1 MTGDQRIAAP
11 RQKVWDALNDPA
23 VLKQCI
29 PGCQSLERESDTRMK
44 ATVTIKLGPISAR
57 FNGAVTFSDV
67 NPPNGY
73 TISGEGQG
81 GAAGSAKGSAKV
93 QLVDDAGATRL
104 SYQVD
109 AQVGGRLAQLG
120 GPIIDA
126 TAKQLAGAF
135 FKKFGEIVASGGV
148 PAGTTRTG
156 KPSATAL
163 PAQAGSPVSLALQ
176 IFALIVAA
184 AAGFA
189 IGHASG
195 GVSANW
201 IGLSV
206 ALLVAVAAM
215 GGFAFGRRSTT
226 ITLDADLLERLTSGG
241 KK

>member
-1 MTGDQRIAAP
+1 MRMTGDQRIAAS
-11 RQKVWDALNDPA
+11 RQKVWDALNDAA

-57 FNGAVTFSDV
+57 FVGAVTFSEID
-67 NPPNGY
+67 PPNGY
-73 TISGEGQG
+73 TIAGEGQG

-93 QLVDDAGATRL
+93 QLADDGGATRL
-104 SYQVD
+104 TYQVD

-135 FKKFGEIVASGGV
+135 FKKFGEIVASGGAPV
-148 PAGTTRTG
+148 ETARAGTSSVKAAR
-156 KPSATAL
+156 
-163 PAQAGSPVSLALQ
+163 PAASSPVPLAVQLLAL
-176 IFALIVAA
+176 AIVAV
-184 AAGFA
+184 AGFFV
-189 IGHASG
+189 GHMAG

-201 IGLSV
+201 VGLSV
-206 ALLVAVAAM
+206 ALLVTVAAL
-215 GGFAFGRRSTT
+215 GGFVLGRRSTT
-226 ITLDADLLERLTSGG
+226 IILDAELLERL

>member
-11 RQKVWDALNDPA
+11 RQRVWEALNDPA

-44 ATVTIKLGPISAR
+44 ATVTIKLGPISAK

-67 NPPNGY
+67 DPPNGY
-73 TISGEGQG
+73 TIAGEGQG
-81 GAAGSAKGSAKV
+81 GTAGSAKGSAKV
-93 QLVDDAGATRL
+93 QLADDAGATRL
-104 SYQVD
+104 TYQVD
-109 AQVGGRLAQLG
+109 AQVGGRPAQLG

-135 FKKFGEIVASGGV
+135 FKKFGEIVTSGGAPV
-148 PAGTTRTG
+148 EALRVG
-156 KPSATAL
+156 KTSAAAL
-163 PAQAGSPVSLALQ
+163 PAQARSPGSLALQ
-176 IFALIVAA
+176 ILALVIAA
-184 AAGFA
+184 MAGFA

-206 ALLVAVAAM
+206 ALLVVVAAM

-226 ITLDADLLERLTSGG
+226 VTLDAELLERL

>member
-1 MTGDQRIAAP
+1 MRMTGEQRIAATR
-11 RQKVWDALNDPA
+11 RQVWDALNDPA
-23 VLKQCI
+23 VLKECI

-57 FNGAVTFSDV
+57 FVGGVTFSQVD
-67 NPPNGY
+67 PPNGY
-73 TISGEGQG
+73 TIAGEGQG

-93 QLVDDAGATRL
+93 QLADDGSVTRL

-120 GPIIDA
+120 GPVIDA

-135 FKKFGEIVASGGV
+135 FKKFGEIVASGGAPV
-148 PAGTTRTG
+148 EAMRAGTSSV
-156 KPSATAL
+156 K
-163 PAQAGSPVSLALQ
+163 AGVSPTTSPVPLALQ
-176 IFALIVAA
+176 LLTLAVAA
-184 AAGFA
+184 VAGFF
-189 IGHASG
+189 IGHAGG

-206 ALLVAVAAM
+206 ALLVVIAGTV
-215 GGFAFGRRSTT
+215 GFTFGRRSTT
-226 ITLDADLLERLTSGG
+226 VILDADLLERL